1 MFYRGQEG
9 ASAVEFAIVLPIL
22 VLFVFGIIEF
32 GFAYN
37 RMQGIQAASREGGR
51 VAAIGLEV
59 SDVTKRVIDTAPP
72 LIWDPANDLRVTVSP
87 NHCTSPSVD
96 STVSVNVAVKDPNK
110 YAIRIPLLPSFT
122 PDFSSTAVFRCE
134 RRR

>member
-1 MFYRGQEG
+1 MLHRGQEG

-22 VLFVFGIIEF
+22 VLFIFGIIEF

-37 RMQGIQAASREGGR
+37 RLQGIQAAAREGGR

-59 SDVTKRVIDTAPP
+59 SDVTERVVDTAPP
-72 LIWDPANDLRVTVSP
+72 LIWDPANDLTVTVSP
-87 NHCTSPSVD
+87 NHCTSSSIN
-96 STVSVNVAVKDPNK
+96 STVSVTVAVKEPAK
-110 YAIRIPLLPSFT
+110 YAIRIPLMPSFA